1 MLPVLIGAR
10 RNIDSAAPFGQ
21 LMIGRPDKKVSTGR
35 DNRMFVEGAL
45 SIVM

>member
-1 MLPVLIGAR
+1 
-10 RNIDSAAPFGQ
+10 
-21 LMIGRPDKKVSTGR
+21 MIGRPDKKVSTGR